1 MIVNWWHRRQGA
13 DVRTVDERFTDFA
26 DRVSEAMGRWR
37 TSALC
42 LVLIAIWGAF
52 GPYTGY
58 SDSWQLWVNTPTTIV
73 ELFLGLFTL
82 AAANRVEKRNWQLH
96 QQMARTLSRVDTV
109 TAEENDEIKTGD
121 QKLAAMQVQLDRI
134 EMTEQTREA
143 VDSYIGGASTKPG
156 EFLFGGHR
164 GRDRPITTRQ
174 YAGWSD
180 ERSMRRTPRPRSS

>member
-1 MIVNWWHRRQGA
+1 MILNWWHRRQRA
-13 DVRTVDERFTDFA
+13 EVRTVDERFTDFA

-37 TSALC
+37 TSAFC

-96 QQMARTLSRVDTV
+96 QHMARTLSRVDAV

-121 QKLAAMQVQLDRI
+121 QKLAAMQAQLDRI
-134 EMTEQTREA
+134 EKQLPTAENLMRAISMKRRTTGDGSFRRRTSVSEE
-143 VDSYIGGASTKPG
+143 
-156 EFLFGGHR
+156 
-164 GRDRPITTRQ
+164 DRPARQ
-174 YAGWSD
+174 VRDDGAG
-180 ERSMRRTPRPRSS
+180 P